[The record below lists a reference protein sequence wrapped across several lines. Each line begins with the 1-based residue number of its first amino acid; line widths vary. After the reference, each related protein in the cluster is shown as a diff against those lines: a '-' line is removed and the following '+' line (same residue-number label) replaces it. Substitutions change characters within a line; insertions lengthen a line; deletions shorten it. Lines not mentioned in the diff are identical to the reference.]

1 MTGRADARIPVA
13 HAIGPFAVEL
23 PPPDADRGDDMQ
35 TRSER
40 SRRAPIHRPDRPGQ
54 RCRLCLAGDGAAA
67 GTHWSKWGRDA
78 AGATGR
84 DWL

>member
-1 MTGRADARIPVA
+1 MTSRADARIAVA
-13 HAIGPFAVEL
+13 HAIGPFAVGL

-35 TRSER
+35 TRSGR
-40 SRRAPIHRPDRPGQ
+40 SRRAPIDRPDRPAH
-54 RCRLCLAGDGAAA
+54 RRRVCRAGDGAVA

-78 AGATGR
+78 AGPTGR